1 MCFGPGVLMWCV
13 LSWSVGVYVR
23 AGEYVPIFFFLT
35 FFMSHSRIMT
45 SSMRQ
50 MRVTSADLVLD
61 P

>member
-1 MCFGPGVLMWCV
+1 MCMFAQVSMS
-13 LSWSVGVYVR
+13 LS
-23 AGEYVPIFFFLT
+23 FFFLT

>member
-1 MCFGPGVLMWCV
+1 M
-13 LSWSVGVYVR
+13 YVR